1 MSRLS
6 AATTRAARTTRNTR
20 NGPTAL
26 QTRLVSLLREA
37 RWILFAA
44 LAAWLTLVLLTGN
57 PADPGWSH
65 SSQSSVLQ
73 LVAGAE
79 IAYRRSVR

>member
-1 MSRLS
+1 MSTMPRLS

-26 QTRLVSLLREA
+26 QTRLVSFLREA

-44 LAAWLTLVLLTGN
+44 LAAWLADVRTHFPVEINNKLL
-57 PADPGWSH
+57 DSK
-65 SSQSSVLQ
+65 
-73 LVAGAE
+73 E
-79 IAYRRSVR
+79 